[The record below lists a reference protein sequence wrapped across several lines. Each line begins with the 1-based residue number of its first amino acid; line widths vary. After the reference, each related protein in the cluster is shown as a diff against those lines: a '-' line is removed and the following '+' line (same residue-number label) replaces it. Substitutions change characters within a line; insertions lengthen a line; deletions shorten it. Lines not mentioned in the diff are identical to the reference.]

1 MSKDLFNSLI
11 NEINA
16 GNMDAVESKIGE
28 LTEEQ
33 IDALFGETQPYKSL
47 GTASS
52 NKIVIGAVSNLREK
66 YLKKLTMTAMVGFL
80 FQMKDEFTVDPAD
93 LAKPVKRDDFME
105 DAVASRL
112 PENYNA
118 EIPYYDELAKIYNA
132 RFPDETLT
140 NHKEMEAKL
149 SEDDL
154 LEASTKAN
162 AFIKELSTPERVFN
176 SSKFDAAVDAAVTE
190 QSATERQVINKF
202 LEWLFK
208 YDADRDVQQG
218 NNEIVDDPE
227 RTPLEELKGTD
238 VVYDNVPSNDTHC
251 RFTSFYDI
259 NYEKM
264 REATEN
270 IYNIKPDL
278 EHAMIVYDV
287 ADSQTEVESF
297 IHKYGATSKYDI
309 VTFPLNRWTF
319 MGPFKENRARIDY
332 YNKHNA
338 IIKSMLEAQETDA
351 ALGED
356 LMKKR
361 VQSKKVKAEKIF
373 GKDSPEFENYKK
385 MNPSE
390 LESKFNAKVE
400 TLDNGDIKVTR
411 DVLVDAA
418 SGKEMKVDDDGVPL
432 DALEIP
438 ITRIN
443 AKTGES
449 TQTRIFSA
457 SEKS

>member
-1 MSKDLFNSLI
+1 MSKDLFNTLI
-11 NEINA
+11 NEINS
-16 GNMDAVESKIGE
+16 GNMDAVESKIGD
-28 LTEEQ
+28 LSDEQ

-47 GTASS
+47 GTTSTS
-52 NKIVIGAVSNLREK
+52 KIVIGAVSNLREK
-66 YLKKLTMTAMVGFL
+66 YLKKLTTTAMVGFL
-80 FQMKDEFTVDPAD
+80 FQMKDEFMVDAAD
-93 LAKPVKRDDFME
+93 LTTPVLKEDFME
-105 DAVASRL
+105 EAAASRL
-112 PENYNA
+112 PENYNP
-118 EIPYYDELAKIYNA
+118 EIPYYTELSKIYSA
-132 RFPDETLT
+132 RFPDEPLT

-149 SEDDL
+149 SEEDILD
-154 LEASTKAN
+154 ASTKAN
-162 AFIKELSTPERVFN
+162 EFIKELSKVEKVFN
-176 SSKFDAAVDAAVTE
+176 SSKYDAAIDAAITE
-190 QSATERQVINKF
+190 QSASERKIVNNF

-218 NNEIVDDPE
+218 NNEVDNDPE
-227 RTPLEELKGTD
+227 RMPLEELKGTD
-238 VVYDNVPSNDTHC
+238 VVYDNIPSNDTHC

-264 REATEN
+264 RSATEN

-287 ADSQTEVESF
+287 VDSQSEVDSF
-297 IHKYGATSKYDI
+297 IHKYGASSKYDI
-309 VTFPLNRWTF
+309 ITFPLNRWTL
-319 MGPFKENRARIDY
+319 MGPFKENRDRIDY
-332 YNKHNA
+332 YNKHNS
-338 IIKSMLEAQETDA
+338 IIKSMLESQETDA

-361 VQSKKVKAEKIF
+361 VQSKKVKAEKVF

-400 TLDNGDIKVTR
+400 TLDNGDIKVVR

-418 SGKEMKVDDDGVPL
+418 TGKELKVDEDGVPL

-457 SEKS
+457 SEQ